1 MEESTVIQ
9 LYQFIAN
16 YTAYRHLY
24 GHLYGHLIIALRS
37 SHQFFTVRHPPSKI
51 PNSCKTNLYTKRI

>member
-9 LYQFIAN
+9 LYLLIGS

-24 GHLYGHLIIALRS
+24 GHLYGHL
-37 SHQFFTVRHPPSKI
+37 
-51 PNSCKTNLYTKRI
+51 

>member
-24 GHLYGHLIIALRS
+24 GHLIFEEGLSASHNWIIAF
-37 SHQFFTVRHPPSKI
+37 HG
-51 PNSCKTNLYTKRI
+51 

>member
-9 LYQFIAN
+9 LYLLIGS

-24 GHLYGHLIIALRS
+24 GHLIWTPNS
-37 SHQFFTVRHPPSKI
+37 SQSDTPPSKI
-51 PNSCKTNLYTKRI
+51 PNSCKFTSAKKNLIVDKCRN